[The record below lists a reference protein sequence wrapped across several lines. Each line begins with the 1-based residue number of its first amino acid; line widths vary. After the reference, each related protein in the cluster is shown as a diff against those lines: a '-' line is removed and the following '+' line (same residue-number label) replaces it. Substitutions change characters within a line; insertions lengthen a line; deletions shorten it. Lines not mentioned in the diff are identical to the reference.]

1 MDETLSTIF
10 VIDDDASI
18 RKGLQRLLRAH
29 RYHAETF
36 ASAEEYLTRDR
47 YEGLGAIILDLSLPG
62 LDGIDL
68 QTRLLESGSQLP
80 IIFLTGYGD
89 IETSVTAIKR
99 GAENFL
105 TKPVEESKL
114 LTALEEALSHHRE
127 ILKKRLNTQI
137 IKQHLESLTPREYEI
152 LRYVISGAL
161 NKQIAQQ
168 LDIVEKTVKVHRG
181 RVLEKMQ
188 ANSVA
193 ELVRLCDAVG
203 VQPLSVSNSHRP
215 TVAQS

>member
-1 MDETLSTIF
+1 MDENHSTIF
-10 VIDDDASI
+10 VIDDDATV

-29 RYHAETF
+29 RYQAETF
-36 ASAEEYLTRDR
+36 ASAEEYLARDR

-80 IIFLTGYGD
+80 IIFLSGHGD
-89 IETSVTAIKR
+89 IETSVIAIKR

-105 TKPVEESKL
+105 TKPVDESKL

-127 ILKKRLNTQI
+127 ILSKRLNTLT
-137 IKQHLESLTPREYEI
+137 IKQQLDSLTPREYEI

-188 ANSVA
+188 VKSVA
-193 ELVRLCDAVG
+193 ELVRLCDALG
-203 VQPLSVSNSHRP
+203 VLPQSVSSSHKSI
-215 TVAQS
+215 VVEN

>member
-1 MDETLSTIF
+1 MLSTIF
-10 VIDDDASI
+10 VIDDDASV

-36 ASAEEYLTRDR
+36 ASAEEYLARDR

-80 IIFLTGYGD
+80 IIFLSGYGN
-89 IETSVTAIKR
+89 IETSVIAIKR

-105 TKPVEESKL
+105 TKPVDESKL

-127 ILKKRLNTQI
+127 ILSKRLNTQT
-137 IKQHLESLTPREYEI
+137 IKQQLDSLTPREFEI
-152 LRYVISGAL
+152 LRYIISGAL

-188 ANSVA
+188 VKSVA
-193 ELVRLCDAVG
+193 ELVRLCDALG
-203 VQPLSVSNSHRP
+203 VLPQSVSSSHKSI
-215 TVAQS
+215 VVEN

>member
-10 VIDDDASI
+10 VIDDDASV
-18 RKGLQRLLRAH
+18 RKGLQRLLRSH
-29 RYHAETF
+29 RYQVETF
-36 ASAEEYLTRDR
+36 ASAEEYLKSDR
-47 YEGLGAIILDLSLPG
+47 YEGLGVIILDLSLPG

-68 QTRLLESGSQLP
+68 QTRLLEAGSQLP

-89 IETSVTAIKR
+89 IETSVVAIKR

-105 TKPVEESKL
+105 TKPVDEEKL
-114 LTALEEALSHHRE
+114 LIGLEEALSHHRE
-127 ILKKRLNTQI
+127 ILKKGLNTQA

-188 ANSVA
+188 AKSVA
-193 ELVRLCDAVG
+193 ELVRLCDAAG
-203 VQPLSVSNSHRP
+203 VQPLSVLDSHRQ
-215 TVAQS
+215 TVAQP

>member
-10 VIDDDASI
+10 VIDDDASV

-29 RYHAETF
+29 SYQTETF

-80 IIFLTGYGD
+80 IVFLTGNGD
-89 IETSVTAIKR
+89 IETSVTAIKQ

-105 TKPVEESKL
+105 TKPVDEEKL
-114 LTALEEALSHHRE
+114 LVALQEALSHHRE
-127 ILKKRLNTQI
+127 ILSKQLNTQNI
-137 IKQHLESLTPREYEI
+137 EQRLNSLTPREYEI

-161 NKQIAQQ
+161 NKQIATQ
-168 LDIVEKTVKVHRG
+168 LHIVEKTVKVHRG

-188 ANSVA
+188 AKSVA
-193 ELVRLCDAVG
+193 ELVRLCDTVG
-203 VQPLSVSNSHRP
+203 VQPLSVSESRSP
-215 TVAQS
+215 ILA